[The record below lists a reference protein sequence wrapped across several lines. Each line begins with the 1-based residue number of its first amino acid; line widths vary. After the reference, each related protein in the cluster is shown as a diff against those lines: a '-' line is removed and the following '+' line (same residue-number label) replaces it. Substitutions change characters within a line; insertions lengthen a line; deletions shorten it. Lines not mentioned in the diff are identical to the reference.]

1 MSDSL
6 WPCGLQHARFLC
18 PLLSPGV
25 GLNSRPFSWWC
36 YLTISSSAS
45 PFSFCLQSF
54 PASGTFPVSRLFPS
68 GGQVLELQL
77 QQQSFWWIFRIDL
90 LAVQGTLN
98 SLLQHHHSN
107 TSILRCS
114 AFFMDQLSHLY
125 MTNEKTIALTIQTFV
140 GEVMSLLFKML
151 SRFVIAFLPRSKP
164 LLISQLK
171 SPSTVILEPKKRKS
185 ATAFTFPH
193 LFTMNLWDQ
202 MPWS

>member
-25 GLNSRPFSWWC
+25 GSNSRPFSWWC

-77 QQQSFWWIFRIDL
+77 QQQSFWWIFRTDL

-125 MTNEKTIALTIQTFV
+125 MTNEKTIALTRWTFV
-140 GEVMSLLFKML
+140 GKVMSLLFIML
-151 SRFVIAFLPRSKP
+151 SRFFIAFLPRSKGH
-164 LLISQLK
+164 LISWLQ
-171 SPSTVILEPKKRKS
+171 SPSTVILEPKKIKFV
-185 ATAFTFPH
+185 TG
-193 LFTMNLWDQ
+193 
-202 MPWS
+202 